1 MKKEFK
7 RTSASQ
13 IKNFRS
19 CKRKWFRESILGEKT
34 PPSPGALK
42 GQEIHKQVED
52 FLLHGVPVKDH
63 LAGALIKMLPS
74 TVVQENQVE
83 YQFNFQPEGWKV
95 PITGFIDVVFPEKI
109 VDHKTTSSL
118 NYALNERT
126 AKIDPQ
132 VLIYCGA
139 GLAGELPFEYQDQIR
154 FDLNYVTTK
163 GMTKTR
169 VCSVTLEKDH
179 VEQGLNDLG
188 KTVNEQ
194 FIEAKKEGWQEV
206 QGNYSSCDN
215 FGGCPFKYD
224 CQKLNKAPVKEVLQL
239 SGNIDSFKAK
249 LEQRKK
255 LFESNKTDVEG
266 SMYVNANPSDGVP
279 DDVVFEIEPKRKRPP
294 KYNGVSIKTLKKGEL
309 VQAIREKASLLS
321 ESQIHELN
329 MVDYE
334 NTIEKN
340 KKAINLEILTSIIE
354 LLEKPTAEKKTFDKT
369 NKTEETREMNNDLFW
384 NLAKTPVKEETKE
397 PVQETKEPVQAELLT
412 PQPAKKETLE
422 SQPVQ
427 ETIEPVQPKKTFEHP
442 PEDEESLGY
451 PGEWNST
458 LLRFLL
464 VDAHC
469 NGAQEIE
476 VCLRPL
482 IEEVQ
487 TKYQQPISTIKY
499 AEGWKELA
507 GLIERRGWIHS
518 GFTNIIR
525 VDSNSPLWINC
536 SHAIVPLAHKVIRG
550 TR

>member
-1 MKKEFK
+1 
-7 RTSASQ
+7 
-13 IKNFRS
+13 
-19 CKRKWFRESILGEKT
+19 
-34 PPSPGALK
+34 
-42 GQEIHKQVED
+42 
-52 FLLHGVPVKDH
+52 
-63 LAGALIKMLPS
+63 
-74 TVVQENQVE
+74 
-83 YQFNFQPEGWKV
+83 
-95 PITGFIDVVFPEKI
+95 
-109 VDHKTTSSL
+109 
-118 NYALNERT
+118 
-126 AKIDPQ
+126 
-132 VLIYCGA
+132 
-139 GLAGELPFEYQDQIR
+139 
-154 FDLNYVTTK
+154 
-163 GMTKTR
+163 
-169 VCSVTLEKDH
+169 
-179 VEQGLNDLG
+179 
-188 KTVNEQ
+188 
-194 FIEAKKEGWQEV
+194 
-206 QGNYSSCDN
+206 
-215 FGGCPFKYD
+215 
-224 CQKLNKAPVKEVLQL
+224 
-239 SGNIDSFKAK
+239 
-249 LEQRKK
+249 
-255 LFESNKTDVEG
+255 
-266 SMYVNANPSDGVP
+266 
-279 DDVVFEIEPKRKRPP
+279 
-294 KYNGVSIKTLKKGEL
+294 
-309 VQAIREKASLLS
+309 
-321 ESQIHELN
+321 
-329 MVDYE
+329 
-334 NTIEKN
+334 
-340 KKAINLEILTSIIE
+340 
-354 LLEKPTAEKKTFDKT
+354 
-369 NKTEETREMNNDLFW
+369 MNNDLFW